1 MVTYLAGNR
10 LFGTAAQMATLASNS
25 AAALLDGTVFYQDGT
40 NDAYIWDAT
49 SDEWKLVSVGE
60 GNTANVAE
68 TFTKKTFDDHITI
81 QKISAPGN
89 QATNYGA
96 IYIDTSD
103 GKLYFKYQ
111 SASPVDLTLSGSAVT
126 LVGLSDT
133 DVSNEAAGHI
143 LIYDGSNSWDNKA
156 VSGDVTIASDGA
168 VTIAANAVEGTMLNA
183 NVVDDSS
190 IELASNTLNVKALG
204 VSNAMLAGSIA
215 NDKLMQLTATDKVA
229 GSSVQLATTSALEN
243 STGLRLKA
251 ATAGAGLAIAAQVLS
266 VGVDDSSIEINS
278 DALRVKAGGIT
289 NTMLDNASITV
300 SDGSTST
307 AMALGSTITFA
318 SQSASEIEV
327 GESSGTI
334 TIGLPNNVTIAGNL
348 TVTGNHIVN
357 GTTTTISTTNLAV
370 EDSMIALAAEQTSGS
385 GTNALD
391 VGLYGTYRIG
401 TTTAYTGLFRDVSDS
416 NVWKFFNRTGNSDTV
431 PGTTV
436 DTTSGFDL
444 ADVEAKTFTGA
455 LSGNATTATSAAT
468 LTTARDFS
476 VTGDVATAS
485 AVSFNGSGNVALA
498 VSFASEV
505 IVNAD
510 INANAAIAD
519 TKLATISTA
528 DKVSGAAI
536 QVDGATDGTGITV
549 ANATKLLVDDGGT
562 TKYINASQLNTYVG
576 VPTTITVADTTDT
589 TSFVALFESAT
600 GDLAPKTDAS
610 NLTYNANTGALA
622 AALFTGSVTVS
633 GSTLTTSA
641 AQNLAIVQGVG
652 ANADIGAYDFRAQTL
667 TADALTATRVVF
679 AGTNGVLSDDSD
691 FTFATDTLSA
701 TKTKTVLVDS
711 GGANGLSITATG
723 SAVNYVTITNASGTN
738 PPLISTV
745 GTATNAGL
753 SLSGKGTE
761 GVIITNSTLNGA
773 FIEFADK
780 ITDAAQPADCGADE
794 ARMYLKQVDSNNN
807 AIEVKIK
814 KAGSIQ
820 KVQITSP
827 KAVCGECGSK
837 DGASDP
843 TYDFSRG
850 VMVLDLWCGHSYEVP
865 MQGSYIDGNR

>member
-126 LVGLSDT
+126 LAGLSDT
-133 DVSNEAAGHI
+133 AVSGEAAGHI
-143 LIYDGSNSWDNKA
+143 LNYDGSNSWDNKA
-156 VSGDVTIASDGA
+156 VSGDVTIAS
-168 VTIAANAVEGTMLNA
+168 EGTMVNA
-183 NVVDDSS
+183 YVVDDSS

-215 NDKLMQLTATDKVA
+215 NDKLMQLTSTDKVA

-243 STGLRLKA
+243 SSGLRLKA
-251 ATAGAGLAIAAQVLS
+251 ATAGAGLAISAQVLS

-391 VGLYGTYRIG
+391 VGLYGTFRTG
-401 TTTAYTGLFRDVSDS
+401 TTTTYTGLFRDVSDG
-416 NVWKFFNRTGNSDTV
+416 NTWKFFDRTGNSDAV

-436 DTTSGFDL
+436 DTTSGFAL
-444 ADVEAKTFTGA
+444 ADVQAKTFIGEVTGTA
-455 LSGNATTATSAAT
+455 SSATVLANS
-468 LTTARDFS
+468 RDFS
-476 VTGDVATAS
+476 VTGDVVTAS
-485 AVSFNGSGNVALA
+485 AVSFNGSGNVALN
-498 VSFASEV
+498 VSFNGAV

-510 INANAAIAD
+510 IAANAAIAD
-519 TKLATISTA
+519 SKLATISTA

-610 NLTYNANTGALA
+610 NLTYNANTGAWQL
-622 AALFTGSVTVS
+622 LC
-633 GSTLTTSA
+633 L
-641 AQNLAIVQGVG
+641 
-652 ANADIGAYDFRAQTL
+652 
-667 TADALTATRVVF
+667 RV
-679 AGTNGVLSDDSD
+679 A
-691 FTFATDTLSA
+691 
-701 TKTKTVLVDS
+701 
-711 GGANGLSITATG
+711 
-723 SAVNYVTITNASGTN
+723 
-738 PPLISTV
+738 
-745 GTATNAGL
+745 
-753 SLSGKGTE
+753 
-761 GVIITNSTLNGA
+761 
-773 FIEFADK
+773 
-780 ITDAAQPADCGADE
+780 
-794 ARMYLKQVDSNNN
+794 
-807 AIEVKIK
+807 
-814 KAGSIQ
+814 
-820 KVQITSP
+820 
-827 KAVCGECGSK
+827 
-837 DGASDP
+837 
-843 TYDFSRG
+843 
-850 VMVLDLWCGHSYEVP
+850 
-865 MQGSYIDGNR
+865 

>member
-60 GNTANVAE
+60 GNTANVTE
-68 TFTKKTFDDHITI
+68 TFTKKTFDDHITM
-81 QKISAPGN
+81 QKVSAVGN

-111 SASPVDLTLSGSAVT
+111 SNTAVDLTLSASSVT
-126 LVGLSDT
+126 LSGLSDT
-133 DVSNEAAGHI
+133 VVSSPASGHV
-143 LIYDGSNSWDNKA
+143 LVYDGTNSWDNKA
-156 VSGDVTIASDGA
+156 ISGDIALASTGA
-168 VTIAANAVEGTMLNA
+168 VTIQAGAVEGTMLNA

-204 VSNAMLAGSIA
+204 VTNAMLEGSIA
-215 NDKLMQLTATDKVA
+215 DSKLLQLTSSNKVA
-229 GSSVQLATTSALEN
+229 GSAVQLASTSALEN
-243 STGLRLKA
+243 STGLRIKA
-251 ATAGAGLAIAAQVLS
+251 ATAGAGLAIASQVLS

-278 DALRVKAGGIT
+278 DVLRVKSGGIT
-289 NTMLDNASITV
+289 NDMLDNSSITV
-300 SDGSTST
+300 SDGSNTSPVE
-307 AMALGSTITFA
+307 LGGTLTFA
-318 SQSASEIEV
+318 AASATQITV
-327 GESSGTI
+327 AESAGTV

-370 EDSMIALAAEQTSGS
+370 EDSMIALAAEQTSGN

-391 VGLYGTYRIG
+391 VGLYGTFRTG
-401 TTTAYTGLFRDVSDS
+401 TTTTYTGLFRDVSDG
-416 NVWKFFNRTGNSDTV
+416 NTWKFFDRTGNSDAV

-436 DTTSGFDL
+436 DTTSGFAL
-444 ADVEAKTFTGA
+444 ADVQAKTFIGEVTGTA
-455 LSGNATTATSAAT
+455 SSATVLANS
-468 LTTARDFS
+468 RDFS
-476 VTGDVATAS
+476 VTGDVVTAS
-485 AVSFNGSGNVALA
+485 AVVFNGSGNVALN
-498 VSFASEV
+498 VSFNGAV

-510 INANAAIAD
+510 IAANAAIVD
-519 TKLATISTA
+519 SKLDTISTA

-549 ANATKLLVDDGGT
+549 ANATKLLVDDGGA
-562 TKYINASQLNTYVG
+562 TKYINASQLNTYIGIPSSV
-576 VPTTITVADTTDT
+576 TVADTTDT

-600 GDLAPKTDAS
+600 GNLAPKTDAS
-610 NLTYNANTGALA
+610 NLTYNATTGALA

-633 GSTLTTSA
+633 GDTLTTSA
-641 AQNLAIVQGVG
+641 AQNLAIVQGM
-652 ANADIGAYDFRAQTL
+652 ASNADIGAYDFRAQTL
-667 TADALTATRVVF
+667 TADGLTATRVVF

-691 FTFATDTLSA
+691 LTFATDTLSA

-711 GGANGLSITATG
+711 GGANGLDITATG
-723 SAVNYVTITNASGTN
+723 SAVNYVTITNAAGTDA
-738 PPLISTV
+738 PLISTK

-753 SLSGKGTE
+753 SLSGKGTG
-761 GVIITNSTLNGA
+761 GVILTNATANGA
-773 FIEFADK
+773 FLEFDTK
-780 ITDAAQPADCGADE
+780 AAPADPSDAE
-794 ARMYLKQVDSNNN
+794 QARLYLKEVDSNNN
-807 AIEVKIK
+807 ALAVKIQ
-814 KAGSIQ
+814 KAGAI
-820 KVQITSP
+820 VEVEITSP
-827 KAVCGECGSK
+827 KAVCGQCGST

-850 VMVLDLWCGHSYEVP
+850 IMILDLWCGHSYEVP

>member
-25 AAALLDGTVFYQDGT
+25 AAALLDGTVFYQDAT
-40 NDAYIWDAT
+40 NDVYIWDAT
-49 SDEWKLVSVGE
+49 SDVWKIVSVGE

-68 TFTKKTFDDHITI
+68 TYTKKTFDDHITI
-81 QKISAPGN
+81 KEVSAPGN
-89 QATNYGA
+89 QASTYGA
-96 IYIDTSD
+96 LFVLDD
-103 GKLYFKYQ
+103 GKLWFKHE
-111 SASPVDLTLSGSAVT
+111 SSPAVDLTLSGSAVS
-126 LVGLSDT
+126 LSGLSDT
-133 DVSNEAAGHI
+133 AVTSPQSAHI
-143 LIYDGSNSWDNKA
+143 LIYDGSNSWDNK
-156 VSGDVTIASDGA
+156 VVGGDITIGAEGVTAIGA
-168 VTIAANAVEGTMLNA
+168 AKVTGTMIHANA
-183 NVVDDSS
+183 VDDSS
-190 IELASNTLNVKALG
+190 LEQNGTTFRVKAVG
-204 VSNAMLAGSIA
+204 ITNAMLEGSIA
-215 NDKLMQLTATDKVA
+215 DSKLNQLTSANKVA
-229 GSSVQLATTSALEN
+229 GGAVQLATASALEN

-251 ATAGAGLAIAAQVLS
+251 ATAGAGLAITSQVLS
-266 VGVDDSSIEINS
+266 VGVDDSSIEIDS
-278 DALRVKAGGIT
+278 DALRVKASGVT
-289 NTMLDNASITV
+289 NTMLANSSITV
-300 SDGSTST
+300 SDGSNTSPIV
-307 AMALGSTITFA
+307 LGGTLTFA
-318 SQSASEIEV
+318 AASATEITV
-327 GESSGTI
+327 AESAGTI
-334 TIGLPNNVTIAGNL
+334 TIGLPDNVTIAGNL
-348 TVTGNHIVN
+348 TVTGDHIVN
-357 GTTTTISTTNLAV
+357 GNTVTLDTATLAV
-370 EDSMIALAAEQTSGS
+370 EDPLIALATGNAADSVDIGFYGKYVDS
-385 GTNALD
+385 GTK
-391 VGLYGTYRIG
+391 YS
-401 TTTAYTGLFRDVSDS
+401 GLFRDRSDS
-416 NVWKFFNRTGNSDTV
+416 DKWKLFATTGNSHAV
-431 PGTTV
+431 PTTEV
-436 DTTSGFDL
+436 NTTSGFTL
-444 ADVEAKTFTGA
+444 GTLVADTFEGA
-455 LSGNATTATSAAT
+455 LSGNATSATSAAT
-468 LTTARDFS
+468 LSTTRAFS
-476 VTGDVATAS
+476 ITGDVATS
-485 AVSFNGSGNVALA
+485 SSVNFNGGGPVALA

-510 INANAAIAD
+510 IHASAGIAD
-519 TKLATISTA
+519 SKLATISTA

-549 ANATKLLVDDGGT
+549 ANGTKLLVDDGGA

-610 NLTYNANTGALA
+610 NLTYNANTGALV

-633 GSTLTTSA
+633 GGTLTTSA
-641 AQNLAIVQGVG
+641 AQNLAIVQGVE
-652 ANADIGAYDFRAQTL
+652 ANTDIGAYDLRAATI
-667 TADALTATRVVF
+667 TADGLTATRVVF
-679 AGTNGVLSDDSD
+679 AGANGLLSDDGD
-691 FTFATDTLSA
+691 LTFATDTLSA

-711 GGANGLSITATG
+711 GGASGLSITATG
-723 SAVNYVTITNASGTN
+723 SAANYVTITNAAGTN

-773 FIEFADK
+773 FIEFANK

>member
-49 SDEWKLVSVGE
+49 SDAWKLVSVGE

-68 TFTKKTFDDHITI
+68 TYTKKTFDDHITI
-81 QKISAPGN
+81 KEVSAPGN
-89 QATNYGA
+89 QASTYGA
-96 IYIDTSD
+96 LFVLDD
-103 GKLYFKYQ
+103 GKLWFKHE
-111 SASPVDLTLSGSAVT
+111 SSPAVDLTLSGSAVS
-126 LVGLSDT
+126 LSGLSDT
-133 DVSNEAAGHI
+133 AVTSPQSAHI
-143 LIYDGSNSWDNKA
+143 LIYDGSNSWDNK
-156 VSGDVTIASDGA
+156 VVGGDITIGADGVTAIGA
-168 VTIAANAVEGTMLNA
+168 DKVTGTMIHANA
-183 NVVDDSS
+183 VDDSS
-190 IELASNTLNVKALG
+190 LEQNGTTFRVKAVG
-204 VSNAMLAGSIA
+204 ITNAMLEGSIA
-215 NDKLMQLTATDKVA
+215 DSKLNQLTSANKVA
-229 GSSVQLATTSALEN
+229 GGAVQLATASALEN

-251 ATAGAGLAIAAQVLS
+251 ATAGAGLAITSQVLS
-266 VGVDDSSIEINS
+266 VGVDDSSIEIDS

-289 NTMLDNASITV
+289 NAMLDNAAITV

-307 AMALGSTITFA
+307 AMALGSTITFS

-334 TIGLPNNVTIAGNL
+334 TIGLPTNVTIAGNL
-348 TVTGNHIVN
+348 TVTGDHIVN
-357 GTTTTISTTNLAV
+357 GNTVTLDTATLAV
-370 EDSMIALAAEQTSGS
+370 EDPLIALATGNAADSVDIGFYGKYVDS
-385 GTNALD
+385 GTK
-391 VGLYGTYRIG
+391 YS
-401 TTTAYTGLFRDVSDS
+401 GLFRDRSDS
-416 NVWKFFNRTGNSDTV
+416 DKWKLFATTGNSHAV
-431 PGTTV
+431 PTTEV
-436 DTTSGFDL
+436 DTTSGFTL
-444 ADVEAKTFTGA
+444 GTLVADTFVGA
-455 LSGNATTATSAAT
+455 LDGNAGTATSAAT
-468 LTTARDFS
+468 LTTTRAFS
-476 VTGDVATAS
+476 ITGDVATS
-485 AVSFNGSGNVALA
+485 SSVNFNGGGPVALA

-519 TKLATISTA
+519 SKLATISTT

-549 ANATKLLVDDGGT
+549 ANGTKLLVDDGGA

-576 VPTTITVADTTDT
+576 VPTTITVADTTDEP
-589 TSFVALFESAT
+589 SFVALFESAT

-610 NLTYNANTGALA
+610 NLTYNATTGALA

-652 ANADIGAYDFRAQTL
+652 ANVDIAGYNFRAASL
-667 TADALTATRVVF
+667 TADGLAAASVVF
-679 AGTNGVLSDDSD
+679 TGTDGLLSADSD
-691 FTFATDTLSA
+691 LTFATDTLSA

-711 GGANGLSITATG
+711 AGANGLSITATG
-723 SAVNYVTITNASGTN
+723 SAANYVTITNASGTN
-738 PPLISTV
+738 PPLISTI

-773 FIEFADK
+773 FIEFANK
-780 ITDAAQPADCGADE
+780 ITDAAQPADCGDEE